1 MDGAKM
7 KIDEVLNREML
18 IIGHRIKRSKFDKN
32 SSGKY
37 LAIQFVFVGTE
48 DRKVVFT
55 GSDVLIEQMERYGE
69 EIPFVA
75 TIKKVDRYYTLS

>member
-1 MDGAKM
+1 M
-7 KIDEVLNREML
+7 EYEFEYRESQL
-18 IIGHRIKRSKFDKN
+18 RPETRSSQTPWLGFRP
-32 SSGKY
+32 
-37 LAIQFVFVGTE
+37 FVFVGTE